1 MTEEDKIVEE
11 WYSADIFHTKIK
23 EFISSV
29 SSIMDIGCGI
39 RPQQYIVPDLL
50 ICVEPYQGYAEILK
64 KNLSGTNSIII
75 PLDAKTALTT
85 FSDKSIDSIFLIDVI
100 EHMPKEIGKEVLIEC
115 IRVARKQIIVFTPLG
130 FMPQEVHDTDGWNLH
145 GGEWQEHKS
154 GWYPEDFPGWSII
167 GCKELH
173 THNVKGELLTTPYG
187 GFYAIKNIV
196 YTENYF
202 NDVYGEKI
210 LFDATNHL
218 ENFKATFP
226 DFREKIINSEIVKN
240 NLKCGLWKCQ
250 RTTELLIEQGAT
262 MSLKNILEIVES
274 EKINFAINT
283 AQEYVSTI
291 NKFATQF
298 KDINNL
304 QKLLD
309 SANVQINNLQGLLKS
324 TTDQLTDQ
332 LIVNT
337 EELEILKEQ
346 LKIKEQ
352 ELKISNENRS
362 IFIKIYAKI
371 RRMLNKLRAI

>member
-1 MTEEDKIVEE
+1 MTEEDKIIEE

-50 ICVEPYQGYAEILK
+50 ICVEPYQEYAEILK

-75 PLDAKTALTT
+75 PLDAKATLSI
-85 FSDKSIDSIFLIDVI
+85 FPDKFIDSIFLIDVI

-115 IRVARKQIIVFTPLG
+115 ERVARKQIIIFTPLG

-154 GWYPEDFPGWSII
+154 GWHPEDFPEWSII

-173 THNVKGELLTTPYG
+173 THDAKGELLTTPYG

-226 DFREKIINSEIVKN
+226 DFKEKVINSEIVKN
-240 NLKCGLWKCQ
+240 SLKCGLWMCQ
-250 RTTELLIEQGAT
+250 RTTELLIEKGAT
-262 MSLKNILEIVES
+262 TSLKEILEIVER

-283 AQEYVSTI
+283 AQEYISKI
-291 NKFATQF
+291 NKFASQF

-304 QKLLD
+304 YK
-309 SANVQINNLQGLLKS
+309 QISNLQELLKS

-346 LKIKEQ
+346 LEVKEQ

-371 RRMLNKLRAI
+371 IRILNKLRAI